1 VTPDP
6 YIDGCAQDTD
16 PYAPRPACSTVV
28 ARPVP
33 PPLPPLILRLAH
45 LQPGSGSSGS
55 TTTSALRAETVGRAA
70 VGVADAG
77 VKAGLVRLLFFN
89 HLFLCNITTAAK
101 SLTYETFACVA
112 MWWFRGATPRSPQ
125 AHRRQP
131 ASRDAGHPE
140 PEPARLR
147 GHRRGQG
154 GAGAEINSRASC
166 PAPTAAAGRSTSR
179 CPRAATTG
187 TPMIF

>member
-1 VTPDP
+1 MWPRVHISTAVRRIVTH
-6 YIDGCAQDTD
+6 T
-16 PYAPRPACSTVV
+16 RPACSTVV
-28 ARPVP
+28 AIP

-112 MWWFRGATPRSPQ
+112 MWWFRGATPRFSSSPPTPTRIQ
-125 AHRRQP
+125 RCW
-131 ASRDAGHPE
+131 ASRTGACAASRSSTRP
-140 PEPARLR
+140 
-147 GHRRGQG
+147 RRRW
-154 GAGAEINSRASC
+154 SRN
-166 PAPTAAAGRSTSR
+166 
-179 CPRAATTG
+179 
-187 TPMIF
+187 